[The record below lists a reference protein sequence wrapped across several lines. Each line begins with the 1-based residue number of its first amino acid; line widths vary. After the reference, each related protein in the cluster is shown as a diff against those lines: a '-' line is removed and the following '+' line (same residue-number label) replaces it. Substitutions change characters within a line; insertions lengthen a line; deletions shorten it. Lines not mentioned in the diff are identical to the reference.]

1 MAIRIE
7 TKTMKA
13 PLIGK
18 SHWWGAP
25 DLPTD
30 MPYPTVRVKDADGEY
45 EEPLTFICQIKC
57 EDIAMLDSDQILPQT
72 GMLYFFAPLDYFLG
86 ETDSPLDYHEPP
98 VVLYSES
105 IEDLHPY
112 DIHWEGTSESI
123 FRDAEEIVFSLDKN
137 KTGDGIRML
146 GEPYQDEVRE
156 AHPEDVCLLQIDE
169 DDRWGLRFYD
179 CGMYYIFMQPDDLRN
194 GHWGKAM
201 GELFYY

>member
-57 EDIAMLDSDQILPQT
+57 EDIAMLDYDRILPQT

-98 VVLYSES
+98 VV
-105 IEDLHPY
+105 
-112 DIHWEGTSESI
+112 
-123 FRDAEEIVFSLDKN
+123 
-137 KTGDGIRML
+137 
-146 GEPYQDEVRE
+146 
-156 AHPEDVCLLQIDE
+156 
-169 DDRWGLRFYD
+169 
-179 CGMYYIFMQPDDLRN
+179 
-194 GHWGKAM
+194 
-201 GELFYY
+201 